1 MEERRGGALWR
12 TAVLA
17 KHLRQATSSP
27 VAADFLQLSGC
38 LAYEPPEY
46 NSGPFSSHESS
57 HIPYFHSKLDFE
69 RGNPIHC
76 NGGIGK

>member
-12 TAVLA
+12 MAVLA

-46 NSGPFSSHESS
+46 NSGLFFIS
-57 HIPYFHSKLDFE
+57 
-69 RGNPIHC
+69 
-76 NGGIGK
+76 